1 MNSCELVTLISAV
14 ASSIS
19 QNKTSEEIALI
30 ARSIFGNF
38 VPQFSSERN
47 PDYFSA
53 AQSSIVNAINLIY
66 KKNLDVDKKVTT
78 FGNKISDT
86 VGDTANREMAEKFEN
101 LKALMGSSTIIEGL
115 EDLYKNKLVVK
126 DNLTETVK
134 TIVSEQTQSI
144 VEQTVDEKLS
154 WTDNIEE

>member
-1 MNSCELVTLISAV
+1 MATTL
-14 ASSIS
+14 
-19 QNKTSEEIALI
+19 TSEELIQQAKLLSTKTNNATNPNMKYSTMTARNTAL
-30 ARSIFGNF
+30 
-38 VPQFSSERN
+38 N

-134 TIVSEQTQSI
+134 TIVSEQTQTI

>member
-1 MNSCELVTLISAV
+1 MATTL
-14 ASSIS
+14 
-19 QNKTSEEIALI
+19 TSEELIQQAKLLSTKTNNATNPNMKYSTMPTRNTAL
-30 ARSIFGNF
+30 
-38 VPQFSSERN
+38 N

>member
-1 MNSCELVTLISAV
+1 MATTL
-14 ASSIS
+14 
-19 QNKTSEEIALI
+19 TSEELIQQAKLLSTKTNNATNPNMKYSNMAARNTAL
-30 ARSIFGNF
+30 
-38 VPQFSSERN
+38 N

-66 KKNLDVDKKVTT
+66 KKNSDVDKKVTT

-86 VGDTANREMAEKFEN
+86 IGDTASYEIAEKFEN
-101 LKALMGSSTIIEGL
+101 LKALMGSNTIIEGL

-134 TIVSEQTQSI
+134 TIVGEQAKTI

-154 WTDNIEE
+154 WTDNIE

>member
-1 MNSCELVTLISAV
+1 MATTL
-14 ASSIS
+14 
-19 QNKTSEEIALI
+19 TSEELIQQAKLLSTKTNNATNPNMKYSNMAARNTAL
-30 ARSIFGNF
+30 
-38 VPQFSSERN
+38 N

-66 KKNLDVDKKVTT
+66 KKNLDIDKKVTT

-86 VGDTANREMAEKFEN
+86 IGDTATYEIAEKFEN
-101 LKALMGSSTIIEGL
+101 LKALMGSNTIIEGL

-134 TIVSEQTQSI
+134 TIVGEQTQSI
-144 VEQTVDEKLS
+144 VEQAVDEKLS
-154 WTDNIEE
+154 WTDNAEQ

>member
-1 MNSCELVTLISAV
+1 MATTLS
-14 ASSIS
+14 
-19 QNKTSEEIALI
+19 SEELILQAKLLSTKTNNATNPNMKYSNMAARNTAL
-30 ARSIFGNF
+30 
-38 VPQFSSERN
+38 N

-66 KKNLDVDKKVTT
+66 KKNLDIDKKVTT

-86 VGDTANREMAEKFEN
+86 VGDTSSGEIAEKFEN
-101 LKALMGSSTIIEGL
+101 LKALMGSNTIIEGL

-134 TIVSEQTQSI
+134 TIVGEQAKTI

>member
-1 MNSCELVTLISAV
+1 MATTLS
-14 ASSIS
+14 
-19 QNKTSEEIALI
+19 SEELIQQAKLLSTKTNNATNPNMKYSTIPTRNTAL
-30 ARSIFGNF
+30 
-38 VPQFSSERN
+38 N

-53 AQSSIVNAINLIY
+53 AQSSIVNAMNLIY
-66 KKNLDVDKKVTT
+66 KNNLNTDEKVNT

-86 VGDTANREMAEKFEN
+86 IGDTSNKEIAEKFEN

-134 TIVSEQTQSI
+134 TIVGEQTQSI
-144 VEQTVDEKLS
+144 VEQKVDEKLS
-154 WTDNIEE
+154 WTDNVEQ

>member
-1 MNSCELVTLISAV
+1 MATTLS
-14 ASSIS
+14 
-19 QNKTSEEIALI
+19 SEELIQQAKLLSTKTNNATNPNMKYSTMLTRNTAL
-30 ARSIFGNF
+30 
-38 VPQFSSERN
+38 N

-53 AQSSIVNAINLIY
+53 AQSSIVNAMNLIY
-66 KKNLDVDKKVTT
+66 KNNLNTDEKVNT

-86 VGDTANREMAEKFEN
+86 IGDTSNKEIAEKFEN

>member
-1 MNSCELVTLISAV
+1 MATTL
-14 ASSIS
+14 
-19 QNKTSEEIALI
+19 TSEELI
-30 ARSIFGNF
+30 QQAKLLSTKTNNATNPNMKYNT
-38 VPQFSSERN
+38 VPLRNTGLN
-47 PDYFSA
+47 PDYFTA
-53 AQSSIVNAINLIY
+53 VQSSIVNAINLIY
-66 KKNLDVDKKVTT
+66 KKNSDVDKKVTT

-86 VGDTANREMAEKFEN
+86 LGDTANYEIAEKFEN

>member
-1 MNSCELVTLISAV
+1 MATTLS
-14 ASSIS
+14 
-19 QNKTSEEIALI
+19 SEELIQQAKLLSTKTNNATNPNMKYSTMLTRNTAL
-30 ARSIFGNF
+30 
-38 VPQFSSERN
+38 N

-66 KKNLDVDKKVTT
+66 KNNLNTDEQVNT
-78 FGNKISDT
+78 FGNTI
-86 VGDTANREMAEKFEN
+86 GDTSNKEIAEKFEN

-134 TIVSEQTQSI
+134 TIVGEQAKSI

-154 WTDNIEE
+154 WTDNAEQ

>member
-1 MNSCELVTLISAV
+1 MATTL
-14 ASSIS
+14 
-19 QNKTSEEIALI
+19 TSEELIQQAKLLSTKTNNATNPNMKYGSTPIRNTAL
-30 ARSIFGNF
+30 
-38 VPQFSSERN
+38 N
-47 PDYFSA
+47 PDYFTA

-66 KKNLDVDKKVTT
+66 KKNLDVDTKVNT

-86 VGDTANREMAEKFEN
+86 LGDTSTYEIAEKFEN
-101 LKALMGSSTIIEGL
+101 LKALMGSNTIIEGL

-134 TIVSEQTQSI
+134 TIVGEQAKTI

-154 WTDNIEE
+154 WTDNIE

>member
-1 MNSCELVTLISAV
+1 MATTLS
-14 ASSIS
+14 
-19 QNKTSEEIALI
+19 SEELIQQAKLLSTKTNNETNPNMKYSNITIRNTAL
-30 ARSIFGNF
+30 
-38 VPQFSSERN
+38 N
-47 PDYFSA
+47 PDYFTA

-66 KKNLDVDKKVTT
+66 KKNLDIDKKVTT

-86 VGDTANREMAEKFEN
+86 VGDTSSGEIAEKFEN
-101 LKALMGSSTIIEGL
+101 LKALMGSNTIIEGL

-134 TIVSEQTQSI
+134 TIVGEQTQSI

-154 WTDNIEE
+154 WTDNVEQ

>member
-1 MNSCELVTLISAV
+1 MATTL
-14 ASSIS
+14 
-19 QNKTSEEIALI
+19 TSEELI
-30 ARSIFGNF
+30 QQAKLLSTKTNNAVNPNMKYNT
-38 VPQFSSERN
+38 VPLRNTGLN
-47 PDYFSA
+47 PDYFTA
-53 AQSSIVNAINLIY
+53 VQSSIVNAINLIY
-66 KKNLDVDKKVTT
+66 KKNSDVDKKVTT

-86 VGDTANREMAEKFEN
+86 LGDTANYEIAEKFEN

>member
-1 MNSCELVTLISAV
+1 MATTL
-14 ASSIS
+14 
-19 QNKTSEEIALI
+19 TSEELIQQAKLLSTKTNNATNPNMKYSSTPIRNTAL
-30 ARSIFGNF
+30 
-38 VPQFSSERN
+38 N
-47 PDYFSA
+47 PDYFTA

-66 KKNLDVDKKVTT
+66 KKNLDADTKVNT

-86 VGDTANREMAEKFEN
+86 LGDTSTYEIAEKFEN
-101 LKALMGSSTIIEGL
+101 LKALMGSNTIIEGL

-134 TIVSEQTQSI
+134 TIVGEQAKTI

-154 WTDNIEE
+154 WTDNVEQ

>member
-1 MNSCELVTLISAV
+1 MAATL
-14 ASSIS
+14 
-19 QNKTSEEIALI
+19 TSEELI
-30 ARSIFGNF
+30 QQAKLLSTKTNNATNPNMKYST
-38 VPQFSSERN
+38 VPLRNTGLN

-53 AQSSIVNAINLIY
+53 VQSSIVNAMNLIY
-66 KKNLDVDKKVTT
+66 KKNSDVDKKVTT

-86 VGDTANREMAEKFEN
+86 VGDTSSGEIAEKFEN
-101 LKALMGSSTIIEGL
+101 LKALMGSNTIIEGL

-134 TIVSEQTQSI
+134 TIVGEQAKTI

-154 WTDNIEE
+154 WTDNVEQ